1 MLNSNLCINRGTGG
15 GVEKSRNGSHRH
27 DIANTAGLQ
36 ELRWYPI
43 GLAAHV
49 VFFPPLWLSVY
60 VVA

>member
-1 MLNSNLCINRGTGG
+1 M
-15 GVEKSRNGSHRH
+15 EKSRNRSHRH

-60 VVA
+60 VVS